1 MVSATMLDHV
11 HVAVILSGL
20 DGRIIDCNRHAEQL
34 FGLPRGELVGTIGWQ
49 LSVEPVE
56 AALQSEIARRLR
68 AGRTWEG
75 DFRVRRGD
83 GSVVIVH
90 AVDSGVFD
98 DDGRLCGV
106 VSISADVTDRR
117 RAERAARVTEA
128 RKAAMLEAALDA
140 VVSIDHHG
148 RIVEWNSAA
157 QATFGWRRDE
167 VLGRLMHEVIVAP
180 ALRDRHAEGFSR
192 HLRDGHRTLLDRRVE
207 LSAIRRDGSE
217 FPVELAVTRVEGL
230 DGPSFIAFLRDIS
243 GRARAQAERLELE
256 RREQMERTRLE
267 LMGRLGE
274 ILTVELDA
282 TERLQAIA
290 AVLLP
295 VFSDLCAVI
304 TPDGSGGVRFAAL
317 AHSGA
322 VNDSVKEDGGGW
334 SPLLHV
340 EGTSADGVITAEAQI
355 VEPITDEMLELAFP
369 EPDARAVVRALDLKS
384 VLLVPLPGLDGPVGA
399 LAFATSDPTR
409 RYGSDDVALA
419 EDIAW
424 RFAPVVQ
431 SALRLEEE
439 RTIAETLQ
447 RSLLLQRLPDVPELD
462 LAARYLPGT
471 AGAAVGGDWYDVLPL
486 PDGCVLLAIGDVVG
500 HGVTAAATMGRARAA
515 TQLCALTEVEPGEL
529 LTRLNTFI
537 GAAGDASM
545 LTLFVALH
553 EPFTGRLRYA
563 SAGHPPPLVT
573 SGSGTAR
580 FLEGSHGP
588 PLGADATHEY
598 GQSIDRLGAGHRL
611 VLYTD
616 GLVERRDEP
625 LDAGLRRLIAALD
638 DGPDDL
644 EALVAHLLDAMLP
657 AGGATDDVAVLV
669 ARSAVH
675 SERLDLVLPAEPE
688 QLRVLRTRLAGWL
701 ERHGVDGET
710 IFELNLAAS
719 EAAANAVCHAYG
731 LKPGDFRV
739 EVYWDDDAV
748 VCVVT
753 DRGRWQERPRDD
765 DGRGLMLMQTLSD
778 RVSIDTGAT
787 GTRVEL
793 RRRVAGRRDL
803 DAQPSV

>member
-1 MVSATMLDHV
+1 
-11 HVAVILSGL
+11 
-20 DGRIIDCNRHAEQL
+20 
-34 FGLPRGELVGTIGWQ
+34 
-49 LSVEPVE
+49 
-56 AALQSEIARRLR
+56 
-68 AGRTWEG
+68 
-75 DFRVRRGD
+75 
-83 GSVVIVH
+83 
-90 AVDSGVFD
+90 
-98 DDGRLCGV
+98 
-106 VSISADVTDRR
+106 
-117 RAERAARVTEA
+117 
-128 RKAAMLEAALDA
+128 
-140 VVSIDHHG
+140 
-148 RIVEWNSAA
+148 
-157 QATFGWRRDE
+157 
-167 VLGRLMHEVIVAP
+167 
-180 ALRDRHAEGFSR
+180 
-192 HLRDGHRTLLDRRVE
+192 
-207 LSAIRRDGSE
+207 
-217 FPVELAVTRVEGL
+217 
-230 DGPSFIAFLRDIS
+230 
-243 GRARAQAERLELE
+243 
-256 RREQMERTRLE
+256 
-267 LMGRLGE
+267 
-274 ILTVELDA
+274 
-282 TERLQAIA
+282 
-290 AVLLP
+290 
-295 VFSDLCAVI
+295 
-304 TPDGSGGVRFAAL
+304 
-317 AHSGA
+317 
-322 VNDSVKEDGGGW
+322 
-334 SPLLHV
+334 
-340 EGTSADGVITAEAQI
+340 
-355 VEPITDEMLELAFP
+355 
-369 EPDARAVVRALDLKS
+369 
-384 VLLVPLPGLDGPVGA
+384 
-399 LAFATSDPTR
+399 
-409 RYGSDDVALA
+409 
-419 EDIAW
+419 
-424 RFAPVVQ
+424 
-431 SALRLEEE
+431 
-439 RTIAETLQ
+439 
-447 RSLLLQRLPDVPELD
+447 
-462 LAARYLPGT
+462 
-471 AGAAVGGDWYDVLPL
+471 
-486 PDGCVLLAIGDVVG
+486 
-500 HGVTAAATMGRARAA
+500 
-515 TQLCALTEVEPGEL
+515 
-529 LTRLNTFI
+529 
-537 GAAGDASM
+537 M

-625 LDAGLRRLIAALD
+625 LDAGLRRLTAALD